1 MRIMAQTHKCKNVA
15 TTTNALLACHLID
28 TNLKSVP
35 ARKAKKPDRST
46 GFGTSQVII
55 SPTNKI
61 SHSHGSPYLYSN
73 ALSLPLSKTCLYVVL
88 LPLHGN
94 FDVKTHALFDLHCL
108 YNIQLLRIVT
118 FIVNVKS
125 ELYFIVHFNYVNCQY
140 PILHAQKEIMQRKKH
155 KQ

>member
-61 SHSHGSPYLYSN
+61 SHSHGSPYLYSFPCSFETAKEN
-73 ALSLPLSKTCLYVVL
+73 DRMTTAKLCSWSSWAV
-88 LPLHGN
+88 
-94 FDVKTHALFDLHCL
+94 DLKCFF
-108 YNIQLLRIVT
+108 R
-118 FIVNVKS
+118 
-125 ELYFIVHFNYVNCQY
+125 
-140 PILHAQKEIMQRKKH
+140 H
-155 KQ
+155 KYHK